1 MSFKISS
8 DKKPSGDQPNA
19 IKYLT
24 DNINLRNQVLMGVT
38 GSGKTF
44 TIANVI
50 QNVQKPTLV
59 ICPNKTLAAQF
70 FAEMKDLFPENAVEY
85 FVSYYDFY
93 QPESYIA
100 RTDTYIEKEATI
112 NEQIDVMRHSA
123 TQALFERRDVIVVA
137 SVSCIYGLG
146 VPKNYFESRKKIRVG
161 EKIDINALAKELISI
176 RYQRNNITL
185 ERGFFRIQGDT
196 FEIFPSQF
204 ENKAWRLSFF
214 GDDVDQIEEINPR
227 TGQRICKI
235 KEISI
240 YPNTHFLANDAT
252 IKTMCDQIMEELKE
266 RIQYFDEN
274 DKLVEKQ
281 RIRERVLY
289 DIEMLKNTGSC
300 RGIENYSRYLAQK
313 NAGDPP
319 DTLFDYLPNDALL
332 VVDES
337 HVTVPQINGMY
348 NGNKS
353 RKLSL
358 SEYGFRLPSC
368 LDNRPL
374 KFEEWDRM
382 RPNTIFVSA
391 TPGEWEVTESR
402 GAIVEQIIRPTGLL
416 DPEIV
421 IRPIKTQ
428 VDELI
433 GYIQDNIKSGLRV
446 LVITLTK
453 KMAEYLSEYLIENG
467 IKAKYLHSDV
477 ETLERVE
484 IITGLRTGEF
494 DVLIGINLLREGV
507 DIPECGLVAI
517 LEADKE
523 GFLRSRTSLI
533 QTIGRA
539 ARNKAGKVIL
549 FADQITD
556 SIKYAV
562 GETERRRKIQEG
574 YNTKHGITPEN
585 IKKSL
590 NSFITINNTQSKSL
604 EELEAEMEQ
613 YAKELEFEKAAK
625 VRDLINKYKKKLKIQ
640 ILHL

>member
-625 VRDLINKYKKKLKIQ
+625 VRDLINKYKKKLKI
-640 ILHL
+640 

>member
-146 VPKNYFESRKKIRVG
+146 VPKNYFESRKKIMVG

-266 RIQYFDEN
+266 QIQYFDEH

-382 RPNTIFVSA
+382 RPSTIFVSA

-625 VRDLINKYKKKLKIQ
+625 VRDLINKYKKKLKI
-640 ILHL
+640 

>member
-8 DKKPSGDQPNA
+8 DKKPNGDQPKA
-19 IKYLT
+19 IKFLT
-24 DNINLRNQVLMGVT
+24 DNINLKNQVLMGVT

-123 TQALFERRDVIVVA
+123 TQALFERRDVVVVS

-146 VPKNYFESRKKIRVG
+146 VPKNYFESRRKIGVG
-161 EKIDINALAKELISI
+161 EKVDINELAKELVSI

-185 ERGFFRIQGDT
+185 ERGCFRIQGDT

-204 ENKAWRLSFF
+204 ENKAWRLSLF
-214 GDDVDQIEEINPR
+214 GNDVDQIEEINPR

-240 YPNTHFLANDAT
+240 YPNTHYLANDAT
-252 IKTMCDQIMEELKE
+252 IKIMCDQIMEELKE

-274 DKLVEKQ
+274 DKLIEKQ

-289 DIEMLKNTGSC
+289 DIEMLKNTGTC
-300 RGIENYSRYLAQK
+300 RGIENYARYLAQK
-313 NAGDPP
+313 NPGDPP
-319 DTLFDYLPNDALL
+319 DTLFDYLPSDALL

-374 KFEEWDRM
+374 KFEEWGRM

-562 GETERRRKIQEG
+562 EETERRRKIQEE
-574 YNTKHGITPEN
+574 YNTKHGIVPEN

-590 NSFITINNTQSKSL
+590 NSFMTINNTSQKTL

-613 YAKELEFEKAAK
+613 YAKSLEFEKAAK
-625 VRDLINKYKKKLKIQ
+625 VRDMINKYKKKLKI
-640 ILHL
+640 